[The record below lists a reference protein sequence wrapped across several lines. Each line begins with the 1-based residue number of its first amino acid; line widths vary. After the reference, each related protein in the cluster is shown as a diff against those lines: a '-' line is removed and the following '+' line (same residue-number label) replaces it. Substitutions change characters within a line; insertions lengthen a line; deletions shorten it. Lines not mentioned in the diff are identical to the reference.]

1 MTVDFLIEVNYH
13 LNALLVQLVERRFPK
28 PSVEGSSPSGRALD
42 IHRRNLLFTIFFSN
56 AIIVT

>member
-28 PSVEGSSPSGRALD
+28 PSVEGSSPSGRAL
-42 IHRRNLLFTIFFSN
+42 IHRKRLLFTIFFSN